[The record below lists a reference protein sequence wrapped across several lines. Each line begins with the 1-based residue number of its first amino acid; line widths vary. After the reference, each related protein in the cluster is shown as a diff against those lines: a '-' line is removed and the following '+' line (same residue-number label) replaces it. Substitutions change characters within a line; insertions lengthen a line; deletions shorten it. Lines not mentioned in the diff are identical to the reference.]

1 MCLCVQYL
9 NLVLTV
15 SVLPQKWQCL
25 SYCLNQSSYSIVWML
40 GLAADHVMLC
50 GRARVTV
57 STKGWP
63 TVTLSI
69 VLSSFVCFCLDSLE
83 SCLTMFSISQVVYF
97 WQLWCLVGFGFF
109 PVTLALHFAI
119 FSIVTFIPYFYNFL
133 FCCLFQPIFKCSI
146 FFHLV
151 NPIHIWQAHIG
162 WINVQITC
170 YIHYCSVPD
179 WHVCGVMFLY

>member
-25 SYCLNQSSYSIVWML
+25 SCCLNQSSYSIVWML
-40 GLAADHVMLC
+40 GLAADHVMFC

-109 PVTLALHFAI
+109 PVTLTLHSAI
-119 FSIVTFIPYFYNFL
+119 FSIVTFIPSITFSFVVFSSVFL
-133 FCCLFQPIFKCSI
+133 NALFSSLSKSNPHMTGSYW
-146 FFHLV
+146 V
-151 NPIHIWQAHIG
+151 NQCANNLLH
-162 WINVQITC
+162 
-170 YIHYCSVPD
+170 S
-179 WHVCGVMFLY
+179 LL